1 MTASLRFVAFGGS
14 VCELIAVDGTPAD
27 LHTLRDDVDAF
38 ERRLTRFDPDSEL
51 SAMNASAG
59 RWFEASP
66 LLRALLIAALDVW
79 ELTGGLV
86 NAAAHDAVVRA
97 GYDRSFPAVRRA
109 ARAPVGAGTAGDA
122 PVAPLPAVLE
132 IGTRSVRLTPGWRI
146 DLGGV
151 GKGWLA
157 DRLAERFDNAVL
169 NLGGD
174 LCARGDGPVGAG
186 WAVGLCDG
194 SVATV
199 RDAGVATSGIG
210 CRRWVGGHH
219 LIDPRTGRSAAT
231 DVAAVS
237 VVASTALDAEAMAKA
252 CAIQG
257 AHDGARWL
265 AALGLTYA
273 VAAAA

>member
-27 LHTLRDDVDAF
+27 LHSLRDDVDAF

-97 GYDRSFPAVRRA
+97 GYDRSFPSA
-109 ARAPVGAGTAGDA
+109 ARAPVGAGTAPDE
-122 PVAPLPAVLE
+122 PVAPLPEVLE
-132 IGTRSVRLTPGWRI
+132 VGTRSVRLTPGWRI

-157 DRLAERFDNAVL
+157 DRLAERFDNAVI

-174 LCARGDGPVGAG
+174 LCARGDGPEGAG

-210 CRRWVGGHH
+210 RRRWVGGHH
-219 LIDPRTGRSAAT
+219 LIDPRTGRVAT
-231 DVAAVS
+231 TGVDAVS
-237 VVASTALDAEAMAKA
+237 VIAPTALEAEAMAKA
-252 CAIQG
+252 GAILG
-257 AHDGARWL
+257 AGDGGRWL
-265 AALGLTYA
+265 ADRRLTYA
-273 VAAAA
+273 MAAAA